1 MSVIPFKIFL
11 NNDNNDAFYIRIEDM
26 MIKL

>member
-1 MSVIPFKIFL
+1 MFVIPFKIFL
-11 NNDNNDAFYIRIEDM
+11 NNDNNDAFYLHIEDM